1 MCNKPFT
8 PSSSRNR
15 TTILLIW
22 TVVPVLAVA
31 LLVLSYVIWRQK
43 IKPQISTQDPPREPE
58 LVAPGSEKG
67 HGDQLK
73 NTENRRFTYKE
84 LEKFTN
90 KFERFIEQG
99 GFGMVYYGCLEDNTE
114 VAIEMRS
121 ESSSHGLDEFL
132 AEKDHLALV
141 YEYMYRGNLCDHLT
155 GLDYLHKGCSLPIIH
170 GDVKTSNILLGQ
182 NLQAEI
188 ADFGLC
194 KTYLSDTQT
203 NRSTVATGTAG
214 YIEPEYSRDVYS
226 FGVVL
231 PEIVTGERPVLSN
244 HGHIVQRVK
253 RKIAAGKISPVNDGR
268 LGDTYDVSSMWK
280 VVDTANNGRCGGT
293 LVQLRASLALEE
305 VREDSGVGGSFA
317 STVAL
322 VSTVGPSAR

>member
-1 MCNKPFT
+1 MAIQKSHNSISVGPEKYESDQDMCNKPFT

-132 AEKDHLALV
+132 AEVPNFDHLKKF
-141 YEYMYRGNLCDHLT
+141 GS
-155 GLDYLHKGCSLPIIH
+155 LD
-170 GDVKTSNILLGQ
+170 SN
-182 NLQAEI
+182 
-188 ADFGLC
+188 F
-194 KTYLSDTQT
+194 
-203 NRSTVATGTAG
+203 R
-214 YIEPEYSRDVYS
+214 
-226 FGVVL
+226 
-231 PEIVTGERPVLSN
+231 
-244 HGHIVQRVK
+244 
-253 RKIAAGKISPVNDGR
+253 
-268 LGDTYDVSSMWK
+268 
-280 VVDTANNGRCGGT
+280 RCMCNT
-293 LVQLRASLALEE
+293 
-305 VREDSGVGGSFA
+305 
-317 STVAL
+317 
-322 VSTVGPSAR
+322 